1 MEEVITGRCSNP
13 DCQAHI
19 TGKCYEHKESLVAC
33 SHWNAKSV
41 TAKTRKK
48 KMDNASA
55 IAWTGE
61 ALLPETLNIISQ
73 RSNPI
78 IIASVGNVD
87 AGKTSYFAMLYLLL
101 LNGHKM
107 DDYQF
112 AGSLTLTAWDRLADK
127 LRYNKGT
134 VEFPAPTPSNP
145 DYYSLLHLSLKKDSK
160 LHDILLADASGEVFK
175 LWADNKDDENAENA
189 RWIHKNASAFLL
201 FIDCE
206 ALETRKAPARAE
218 MLDIASRLVE
228 DLGQRPVAVVWSKT
242 DRISHVHDKLK
253 EQIKDRLKDIFQ
265 DNYLEFEVT
274 NYPNI
279 DPDELC
285 HGNNLKTLNWLI
297 NNATQSSNV
306 TPELEITRKDDIF
319 LNYK

>member
-1 MEEVITGRCSNP
+1 MEEVTGRCSNKN
-13 DCQAHI
+13 CQAHI
-19 TGKCYEHKESLVAC
+19 TGKCYEHKDSLDAC
-33 SHWNAKSV
+33 SNWTVKS
-41 TAKTRKK
+41 TATKTKKRKP
-48 KMDNASA
+48 DTASA

-61 ALLPETLNIISQ
+61 AIAPETLNIISQ

-101 LNGHKM
+101 LNGHKL

-127 LRYNKGT
+127 LRYNKGA

-145 DYYSLLHLSLKKDSK
+145 DYYHLLHLALKKDSK
-160 LHDILLADASGEVFK
+160 LHDIVLADASGEVFK

-201 FIDCE
+201 FVDCG
-206 ALETRKAPARAE
+206 ALEIRKAVARAE
-218 MLDIASRLVE
+218 ILDIASRLIE
-228 DLGQRPVAVVWSKT
+228 DLGKRPVAVVWSKA
-242 DRISHVHDKLK
+242 DRINHVHDKLK
-253 EQIKDRLKDIFQ
+253 EQIKERLKDIFQ
-265 DNYLEFEVT
+265 DNYSEFEVT

-279 DPDELC
+279 DPEELC
-285 HGNNLKTLNWLI
+285 HENNLKTLNWLL
-297 NNATQSSNV
+297 NYTTQPSNV
-306 TPELEITRKDDIF
+306 VPELEITNKDDIF
-319 LNYK
+319 LNYR